1 MQDYE
6 QIKGMLPW
14 TKNSEDL
21 RFKINYEIAKAGGRV
36 EMLAAVYQENAK
48 ALMEEEVIVAENR
61 MQYTPDDKKFLL
73 KQARKHGMELDYII
87 KKIVLL
93 RDTKSVKDMA
103 EILNL
108 RCNVIHYVSNK
119 YITK

>member
-6 QIKGMLPW
+6 QIKGKLPW

-21 RFKINYEIAKAGGRV
+21 RFNINYEIHKAGGRV

-73 KQARKHGMELDYII
+73 KQARKQGMELDYII

-108 RCNVIHYVSNK
+108 RCQVIHYVSNK